1 VTTEAISQFIDINA
15 EKRALG
21 ALIGGARLDGLE
33 PWHFHL
39 LRHAT
44 IFEAISDLS
53 NDGLAVDIKS
63 VESVL
68 TTLPEQEWGGFAYL
82 LELFNEGDYF
92 GLPNW
97 TAHIKDLAVR
107 RRHLLEHQ
115 RGVKRLIEGDDPD
128 LIRADL
134 NLSLMRYSTAT
145 ESAHPARLERN
156 LDTILDRYAEPV
168 DVWGMRSGIY
178 EIDEQFGGIHKGEEI
193 IVAGEPGAGKTM
205 LVDQIGYQLAG
216 MPFWNQH
223 FNLDRHP
230 GNIYSMEFAET
241 QILDRLIA
249 AQAHV
254 NWKFLKTGRYEDTDQ
269 LQRVTAAI
277 ERLETVPVHISDATD
292 WTTGGI
298 RADLIRHI
306 EERGV
311 EWAIIDY
318 MGLLKDPG
326 DRETERE
333 KRVSIA
339 LHDMARDL
347 NIALLVVDALN
358 KSSMEKRR
366 PGIESVKGSGQ
377 KIYDADVVVFLEF
390 PTSKTASPSSRILRF
405 QKVREGD
412 SFRKVPITL
421 NGQEKRFD
429 PA

>member
-1 VTTEAISQFIDINA
+1 
-15 EKRALG
+15 
-21 ALIGGARLDGLE
+21 
-33 PWHFHL
+33 
-39 LRHAT
+39 
-44 IFEAISDLS
+44 
-53 NDGLAVDIKS
+53 
-63 VESVL
+63 
-68 TTLPEQEWGGFAYL
+68 
-82 LELFNEGDYF
+82 
-92 GLPNW
+92 
-97 TAHIKDLAVR
+97 
-107 RRHLLEHQ
+107 
-115 RGVKRLIEGDDPD
+115 
-128 LIRADL
+128 
-134 NLSLMRYSTAT
+134 
-145 ESAHPARLERN
+145 
-156 LDTILDRYAEPV
+156 
-168 DVWGMRSGIY
+168 
-178 EIDEQFGGIHKGEEI
+178 
-193 IVAGEPGAGKTM
+193 
-205 LVDQIGYQLAG
+205 
-216 MPFWNQH
+216 
-223 FNLDRHP
+223 
-230 GNIYSMEFAET
+230 
-241 QILDRLIA
+241 
-249 AQAHV
+249 
-254 NWKFLKTGRYEDTDQ
+254 
-269 LQRVTAAI
+269 
-277 ERLETVPVHISDATD
+277 VHISDATD